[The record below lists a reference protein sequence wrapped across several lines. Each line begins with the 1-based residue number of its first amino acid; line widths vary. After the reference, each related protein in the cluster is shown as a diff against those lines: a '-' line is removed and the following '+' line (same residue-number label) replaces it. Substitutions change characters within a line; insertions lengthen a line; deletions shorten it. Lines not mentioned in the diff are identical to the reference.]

1 MSARLLAV
9 LAVLAL
15 LAGCGVEPQSAPE
28 ELDVGP
34 IPAATA
40 EPPGGTPG
48 SELVLWFLRDD
59 RLTPVQRSAAGA
71 GPVSALSALADGLT
85 ASEADAGLTTAISRQ
100 PLAVVSG
107 GGTEEEG
114 VLTVGVTKAFTDV
127 AGADQLRAVAQVVWT
142 ATGIEG
148 VDAVRFTT
156 ADGPLEV
163 PTDAGLTDDPVD
175 RSDYGS
181 LAPDGPVTVD

>member
-1 MSARLLAV
+1 MTARLLA
-9 LAVLAL
+9 LLAL
-15 LAGCGVEPQSAPE
+15 LALLTGCGVEPQAAPE
-28 ELDVGP
+28 DLDVSP

-59 RLTPVQRSAAGA
+59 RLSPVQRSADGA
-71 GPVSALSALADGLT
+71 GPVSALSALTEGLT

-100 PLAVVSG
+100 PLAVITG
-107 GGTEEEG
+107 GDAEEG
-114 VLTVGVTKAFTDV
+114 VLTVGVTDAFTYV

-142 ATGIEG
+142 ATEFDE

-156 ADGPLEV
+156 TEGPLEV
-163 PTDAGLTDDPVD
+163 TTDAGLTDEPVG
-175 RSDYGS
+175 RADYGS
-181 LAPDGPVTVD
+181 LAPDGP